1 MPKTMLKITH
11 THSERKAMANSQ
23 IYRQL
28 RELSAPKCKAPQMF
42 SLDLLLCESLYSIYI
57 YKIYVIYIAP
67 LECASV
73 CL

>member
-1 MPKTMLKITH
+1 
-11 THSERKAMANSQ
+11 MANSQ
-23 IYRQL
+23 IYRQH